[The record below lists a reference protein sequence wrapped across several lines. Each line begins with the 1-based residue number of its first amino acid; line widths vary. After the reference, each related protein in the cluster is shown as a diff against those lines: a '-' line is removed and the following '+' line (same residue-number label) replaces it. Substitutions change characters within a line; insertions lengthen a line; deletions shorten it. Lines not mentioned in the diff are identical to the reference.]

1 MEWVKLGE
9 IADIKSGGTPSRSKK
24 EYWDNANIPWTKIS
38 DFNGKYLNK
47 TEEFINKQGLDNSSA
62 KLFKAGT
69 ILYSIF
75 ATIGEATILNIDS
88 TTNQA
93 IAGIMV
99 NEDKALKEYVYYF
112 LLSIKKNVISQSR
125 GVAQNNINLSI
136 IKNFNILL
144 PDKKTQKSIIENLS
158 LVETL
163 IQTRKDQIQALDDL
177 VESVF
182 QNTLSNNNICKIKNV
197 AYINP
202 AKSEVKNLDPDT
214 VVSFVPMEDVSEN
227 GELNLSKTKTIGDAY
242 KGFTYF
248 RDNDVVV
255 AKITPCF
262 ENGKGT
268 LMKNLVN
275 GIGFGTTEFHVL
287 RTKDENIL
295 NPVWLNYL
303 TRTKYFRNLGEIR
316 MSGSAGQKRI
326 GKDFVENFKF
336 SLPPLD
342 QQNKFA
348 SLVEKIEDQKEIL
361 NNSLRELTDLFDCL
375 IQDAFDGSL
384 IK

>member
-1 MEWVKLGE
+1 MEWVKLGDIISIKKGKKLLE
-9 IADIKSGGTPSRSKK
+9 VDEPTENSIRYIQIEDLRDDNNLKYTEDDKAVLSDIDDILIA
-24 EYWDNANIPWTKIS
+24 WDGAN
-38 DFNGKYLNK
+38 
-47 TEEFINKQGLDNSSA
+47 
-62 KLFKAGT
+62 AGT
-69 ILYSIF
+69 IGFGISGAIGS
-75 ATIGEATILNIDS
+75 TIA
-88 TTNQA
+88 
-93 IAGIMV
+93 
-99 NEDKALKEYVYYF
+99 K
-112 LLSIKKNVISQSR
+112 LSIKKSFRKKFTYEFLGYFLKSKNNYLVATSTGATIPHISRNALIKIKVPIIDLEEQEKLI
-125 GVAQNNINLSI
+125 GIFKNL
-136 IKNFNILL
+136 
-144 PDKKTQKSIIENLS
+144 EN
-158 LVETL
+158 L

-182 QNTLSNNNICKIKNV
+182 QNTLSDNNIFKIKDV
-197 AYINP
+197 AYVNP
-202 AKSEVKNLDPDT
+202 AKSEVKNLDPNT
-214 VVSFVPMEDVSEN
+214 VISFVPMEDVSEN
-227 GELNLSKTKTIGDAY
+227 GVLKLSKTKTIGDAY

-248 RDNDVVV
+248 RDNDVVI

-262 ENGKGT
+262 ENGKGA

-295 NPVWLNYL
+295 NPIWLNYL
-303 TRTKYFRNLGEIR
+303 TRTKYFRCLGEIR

-348 SLVEKIEDQKEIL
+348 SLVEKIEEQKEIL
-361 NNSLRELTDLFDCL
+361 NSSLGELTDLFDCL
-375 IQDAFDGSL
+375 MQDAFDGSL